1 MSWALGKGMVR
12 ADFLEGELIVQEI
25 LQGKK
30 VKSKGRRRGQE
41 KSGELGGRE
50 RGARV
55 QGHECFRAA
64 TCSGH
69 WIFLFFGCTTQ
80 LAGS

>member
-12 ADFLEGELIVQEI
+12 ADFLEVELIVQEI

-55 QGHECFRAA
+55 QGHECFRDIQ
-64 TCSGH
+64 C
-69 WIFLFFGCTTQ
+69 LFFGCTTQ

>member
-1 MSWALGKGMVR
+1 MVR

-30 VKSKGRRRGQE
+30 VKSKGRRRGRE

-55 QGHECFRAA
+55 QGHECFRDIQ
-64 TCSGH
+64 C
-69 WIFLFFGCTTQ
+69 LFFGCTTQ